1 MNKRTRLK
9 CLCKIKFIFENCGFI
24 QSLVFMPNKLS
35 KFEEKISVYESIL
48 SVEIKIINH
57 YTF

>member
-1 MNKRTRLK
+1 M
-9 CLCKIKFIFENCGFI
+9 CKIKFIFENCGFI